1 MVLDQQRNDAYEG
14 AIRRAVERK
23 RAAGCTDLLALDV
36 GAGSGLLS
44 MMAARLVCV
53 GMVVGWGCLGVL
65 GGGGACMHVLLCRSA
80 SQPPAAS
87 SRFPLTLNSFR

>member
-65 GGGGACMHVLLCRSA
+65 GGGGGMHACAPLSV
-80 SQPPAAS
+80 SQPAAS
-87 SRFPLTLNSFR
+87 CQQ